1 FEVWGAMRT
10 CFLTWGMG
18 ASPAWR
24 LACGVAS
31 MVQYLFGTWTPRAL
45 TMVFSARPA
54 RDRLVYSVECW
65 EQPTYRISTT
75 A

>member
-1 FEVWGAMRT
+1 KIEVWGAMRM

-18 ASPAWR
+18 ASPPLRPGGSLAGWR
-24 LACGVAS
+24 LWFSTFSV
-31 MVQYLFGTWTPRAL
+31 L
-45 TMVFSARPA
+45 FSARPA
-54 RDRLVYSVECW
+54 MDRLVYSVECW